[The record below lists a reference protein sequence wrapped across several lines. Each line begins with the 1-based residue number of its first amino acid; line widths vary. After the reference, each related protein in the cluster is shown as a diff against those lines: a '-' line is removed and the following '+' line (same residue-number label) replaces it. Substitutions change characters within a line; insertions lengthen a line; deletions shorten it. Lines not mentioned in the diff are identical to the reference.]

1 MDLRRGDR
9 VIATDAAGQRLTG
22 VVMLVL
28 SNGWVLVEVGTAGKH
43 RFNHDARVFDAIRVE
58 SSTEQVKRA

>member
-1 MDLRRGDR
+1 
-9 VIATDAAGQRLTG
+9 VVVTDADDKRLAG

-28 SNGWVLVEVGTAGKH
+28 SNGRVLVEVGRPGSK
-43 RFNHDARVFDAIRVE
+43 RFDHDAKVFDAIRVE